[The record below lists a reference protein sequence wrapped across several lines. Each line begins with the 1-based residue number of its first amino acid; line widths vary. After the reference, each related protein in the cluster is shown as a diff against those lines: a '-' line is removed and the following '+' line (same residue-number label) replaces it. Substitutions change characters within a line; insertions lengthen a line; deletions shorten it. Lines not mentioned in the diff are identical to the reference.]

1 MTKLNTITE
10 KLDAL
15 NFSLRLSEYYEDGQ
29 KFNWFLEAIQDAIN
43 SEDIIYYSR
52 AMEYLKENDPSL
64 RKSMSLASEL
74 GFTPKNLNS
83 EILATLLYQQNL
95 NEELNELY
103 NEIESIFEEEEEED
117 EE

>member
-1 MTKLNTITE
+1 MTTLNTITE

-15 NFSLRLSEYYEDGQ
+15 NFSLELSYYYQDGQ
-29 KFNWFLEAIQDAIN
+29 TFDEFMEAIQDAIN
-43 SEDIIYYSR
+43 SEEIIYYSR
-52 AMEYLKENDPSL
+52 AMEYLKENDSSL
-64 RKSMSLASEL
+64 NESMSLASDL
-74 GFTPKNLNS
+74 GYTPENLNS